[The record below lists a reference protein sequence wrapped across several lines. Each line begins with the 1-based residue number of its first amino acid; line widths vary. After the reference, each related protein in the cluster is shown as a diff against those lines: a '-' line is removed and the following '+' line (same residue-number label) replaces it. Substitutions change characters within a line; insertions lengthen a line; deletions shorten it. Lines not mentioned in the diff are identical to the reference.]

1 MKVFGSK
8 ETVKIYSLKN
18 YVNTNITKI
27 NLDTQSYLNQLY
39 ENNTRFFNILRI
51 RESNSS
57 SNKKVIMQ
65 SPLNQFSETAV
76 TIREILLF
84 L

>member
-27 NLDTQSYLNQLY
+27 NLDTQSYLNQLTHASLTY
-39 ENNTRFFNILRI
+39 YGYV
-51 RESNSS
+51 
-57 SNKKVIMQ
+57 KVIQ
-65 SPLNQFSETAV
+65 AV
-76 TIREILLF
+76 IKKL
-84 L
+84 